1 MIILQKSCNII
12 TGTDRKEVDNMSEND
27 IQEIFGKSIWDMT
40 TEEIIKNNLTD
51 VWVKLVDKV
60 E

>member
-1 MIILQKSCNII
+1 M
-12 TGTDRKEVDNMSEND
+12 GRADRKKVDNMSEND
-27 IQEIFGKSIWDMT
+27 IKEIFGKSIWDMT
-40 TEEIIKNNLTD
+40 AEEIIKNNLTD